1 MGVRGLLFVIVI
13 VIAMMIYSVIDCVR
27 RDPAEVRS
35 LPKVAWVAVIILL
48 PAIGTILWFL
58 LGRGPV
64 DGQGPPGG
72 QRGRRGPVAPDDDPD
87 FLRGLGPSGRRDH

>member
-1 MGVRGLLFVIVI
+1 MGVRGLLFIIVI

-27 RDPAEVRS
+27 RTPDEVRS
-35 LPKVAWVAVIILL
+35 LPKIAWVAVIIVL

-64 DGQGPPGG
+64 DGQGTSGG
-72 QRGRRGPVAPDDDPD
+72 SGRRRGPTAPDDDPD
-87 FLRGLGPSGRRDH
+87 FLRGLGPSGRRDE